1 MNNLYI
7 AWGITYLLGIGLIA
21 FDVIFLPLIEVRG
34 IPAFSIIG
42 AALVLLVFTSIL
54 NWIFKVAWAERRS
67 KARPPQN

>member
-21 FDVIFLPLIEVRG
+21 LDLIFLPLIEVRG
-34 IPAFSIIG
+34 IPAFSILG

-67 KARPPQN
+67 NVHPPQN